1 MPFFTRPELIDE
13 QFKQLAGTSLT
24 LSGTTNFAGI
34 LQSKGVEID
43 ATITG
48 SSALV
53 NGYVLTYN
61 DTLGRIVL
69 EQSTSGGTGF
79 YNLASPS
86 TITVGGI
93 PAGTTLTGKPLEQLW
108 EDLLVVYQ
116 EPAFSTFNNSIPPLS
131 EVGNPATWNISPD
144 TTFNWNTSNSGNVQP
159 NSIEIIDVTLG
170 NVTMASGLANDGTED
185 LPLTF
190 QIVNNVPVTY
200 TWGVK
205 GTNTETNPISQKNYT
220 INTIYPWFYGKV
232 SSGGAPSGGNRPDP
246 NNSVVAQSLIDSGV
260 VIVASSNGTVVVN
273 NFTATPDDY
282 IWFAIPSTSTSKL
295 VWYVNA
301 LDNGSIGG
309 AVSPAGNLFPTPALV
324 NVDSPSAYWNGVQY
338 KIYLSNKQV
347 NSTYMEFRNS

>member
-13 QFKQLAGTSLT
+13 QFKQLAGTTLT
-24 LSGTTNFAGI
+24 LSGTTNFVGI

-61 DTLGRIVL
+61 DSLSRIVL
-69 EQSTSGGTGF
+69 EPSTSGGTGF

-116 EPAFSTFNNSIPPLS
+116 VPTFTLFNNNISLLNQ
-131 EVGNPATWNISPD
+131 VGNPVSWSGSK
-144 TTFNWNTSNSGNVQP
+144 TFNWNTTNSGNVQP
-159 NSIEIIDVTLG
+159 NSIEIIDVTNGNAILG
-170 NVTMASGLANDGTED
+170 TGLANDGNESLALGIT
-185 LPLTF
+185 
-190 QIVNNVPVTY
+190 INNNIPISH

-205 GTNTETNPISQKNYT
+205 GTNTEANPMGQKNYT
-220 INTIYPWFYGKV
+220 ITSIYPWFFGKI
-232 SSGGAPSGGNRPDP
+232 SSGGAPSGSNRPDP
-246 NNSVVAQSLIDSGV
+246 TNPVTAQSLIDNGNIV
-260 VIVASSNGTVVVN
+260 VGNSNGTIVVN
-273 NFTATPDDY
+273 SFAGTPDDY

-295 VWYVNA
+295 KWYVNG
-301 LDNGSIGG
+301 LDNGTIGG
-309 AVSPAGNLFPTPALV
+309 AVSPAGNLFPDPAIP
-324 NVDSPSAYWNGVQY
+324 NVDSPSAYWNGIQY

-347 NSTYMEFRNS
+347 NSTYMEFRNN